1 MPQITI
7 EYMIMIPLMIMQIFL
22 FPLTASWIMNSWA
35 DSRQTLAIKEITSH
49 VSSSLQQVYS
59 ALTHSSIASSTVTIE
74 SKVPEFIEGTPY
86 IGNATFYSGLSS
98 NSSSSLEIR
107 FMIIGTNIESIT
119 RFPVGN
125 DFSWQDSTFTSN
137 SNNMIIANK
146 LTNGSIIVSF
156 GGI

>member
-74 SKVPEFIEGTPY
+74 SKVPKFIEGTPY

-125 DFSWQDSTFTSN
+125 DFSWQNSTFTSN

-146 LTNGSIIVSF
+146 LNNGSIIVSF
-156 GGI
+156 GEI

>member
-49 VSSSLQQVYS
+49 ISSSLQQVYS

-125 DFSWQDSTFTSN
+125 DFSWQNSTFTSN

>member
-59 ALTHSSIASSTVTIE
+59 ALTHSSIAGSTVTIE
-74 SKVPEFIEGTPY
+74 SKVPKFIEGTPY

-98 NSSSSLEIR
+98 NSSSSLEII

-119 RFPVGN
+119 RFPV
-125 DFSWQDSTFTSN
+125 
-137 SNNMIIANK
+137 
-146 LTNGSIIVSF
+146 
-156 GGI
+156 

>member
-22 FPLTASWIMNSWA
+22 FPLTTSWIMNTWV

-59 ALTHSSIASSTVTIE
+59 ALTHSSIAGSTVTIE
-74 SKVPEFIEGTPY
+74 SEVPEFIEGQPY
-86 IGNATFYSGLSS
+86 IGNATFSSGLSS

-107 FMIIGTNIESIT
+107 FMIIGTNIESRS
-119 RFPVGN
+119 RFPVGD

-137 SNNMIIANK
+137 SNNMIFANK
-146 LTNGSIIVSF
+146 QSNGTITFSF